1 MNDPALMAAIARRR
15 RVLAGG
21 GGSSVDA
28 NQTTLT
34 AASFTFTGDGVTTD
48 TLTLTTKDSGGTV
61 VPSVAWTATV
71 ERVSLDAAAGLV
83 SVTPASILNDGVE
96 SADISALVVDEDGFV
111 APGVTVTLS
120 ATGTG
125 NTVTQPGAVTNGF
138 GTATGSIVSTVAATK
153 VLSATAAG
161 QTITDTASLSV
172 TSSSGQPALIMASS
186 FKRGGLGTDA
196 TDVQDGTY
204 WDGNY
209 TNNGGAE
216 VVASTG
222 TDFPAD
228 ANVLR
233 FTPLIG
239 TAGAVIIEKES
250 LGTPAVLDS
259 RYYRWYWRH
268 MWPYTGN
275 SDADNTHPIQD
286 GTGGIGGISWY
297 WDIHTLSG
305 DTTFDCGF
313 GVAVSNG
320 ENTFSNSAWRMTTAL
335 DKDTVYRFEVRVH
348 RLSTTTFNLHAKVFL
363 GDSTT
368 ELHGDSDFTN
378 TNGGNTSSLADLPT
392 LNFRAAGSGV
402 DGADTL
408 SLIKAGCN
416 GIIDSVVS
424 TEHYADQTGFAISD
438 EDWIGPYVTAEADV

>member
-1 MNDPALMAAIARRR
+1 MGHVLPSLRNARFG
-15 RVLAGG
+15 VPKGAGRTHVNVA
-21 GGSSVDA
+21 VDA
-28 NQTTLT
+28 AVSASMSTVSTDVATILDNGSD
-34 AASFTFTGDGVTTD
+34 AATI
-48 TLTLTTKDSGGTV
+48 TV
-61 VPSVAWTATV
+61 VARNASGTPLS
-71 ERVSLDAAAGLV
+71 GK
-83 SVTPASILNDGVE
+83 SVTPSSTGTNNTFSPTSGTTDGAGEVTFSFTSTTAE
-96 SADISALVVDEDGFV
+96 AKTISAVVE
-111 APGVTVTLS
+111 GVS
-120 ATGTG
+120 
-125 NTVTQPGAVTNGF
+125 
-138 GTATGSIVSTVAATK
+138 
-153 VLSATAAG
+153 
-161 QTITDTASLSV
+161 ITDTATV
-172 TSSSGQPALIMASS
+172 TAETTPSQPTLIMASS
-186 FKRGGLGTDA
+186 FKRGGLGSAQTDL
-196 TDVQDGTY
+196 QDGTY

-233 FTPLIG
+233 FTPQIS
-239 TAGAVIIEKES
+239 TAGAFIIEKES
-250 LGTPAVLDS
+250 LGTPAVGDS

-268 MWPYTGN
+268 MWPYTGDT
-275 SDADNTHPIQD
+275 DADNTHPIQD

-320 ENTFSNSAWRMTTAL
+320 ENSFSNSAWRMLTAL

-348 RLSTTTFNLHAKVFL
+348 RISTTTFNLHARVYL

-368 ELHGDSDFTN
+368 ILYDDSDFTN
-378 TNGGNTSSLADLPT
+378 SNGGNTSSLADTPT
-392 LNFRAAGSGV
+392 LTFRAAGSGV

-416 GIIDSVVS
+416 GIINSVVS
-424 TEHYADQTGFAISD
+424 TEHFADQTGFAISD
-438 EDWIGPYVTAEADV
+438 EGWIGPYVNGEADV